1 MGKDGLVTMIIDILR
16 RKQEEAALNQ
26 GGAMQGAQQPQPQ
39 QVAPVGLPRGIEPK
53 HGGKT
58 YDDIV
63 TQMGG

>member
-16 RKQEEAALNQ
+16 RKQEEAVLNQ
-26 GGAMQGAQQPQPQ
+26 GGAMQGAQQPPPQ
-39 QVAPVGLPRGIEPK
+39 DAPVGLPRGIEPK